1 MLPETLFERGC
12 QVPGVPVLTL
22 YMSSF
27 SMGQRSCWW
36 LGWAVL
42 PSLVRA
48 VQMFLP
54 SLLPCKRG
62 SKKIAIR
69 GLAASI

>member
-1 MLPETLFERGC
+1 MS
-12 QVPGVPVLTL
+12 GVPVLTL
-22 YMSSF
+22 SMSPI
-27 SMGQRSCWW
+27 SMGQRSCLW
-36 LGWAVL
+36 LGWAVV
-42 PSLVRA
+42 PSLMKA
-48 VQMFLP
+48 AQMFLP